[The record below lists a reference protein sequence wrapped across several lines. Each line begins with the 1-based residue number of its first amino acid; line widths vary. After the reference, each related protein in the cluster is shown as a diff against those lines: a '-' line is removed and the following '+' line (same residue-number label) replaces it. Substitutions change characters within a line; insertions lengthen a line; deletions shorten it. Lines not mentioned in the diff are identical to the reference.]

1 MWSGIG
7 GVVFGCLLIHA
18 WWLET
23 YTDSPLAISWRRMS
37 AAMSPTRSAQAILRP
52 CVGLMF
58 VGAGFGMLLQKIGAP
73 TFLWY
78 PFGAAGLLALVIGVV
93 YLLPFPLPRFADPY
107 YQYLK
112 RHGLLDAT
120 GHPLPDAE
128 RHGTHHDVPVGVDP
142 PRPGRPAPP
151 HHSHIPQAD
160 QLNTARDEP
169 TMETIPQ
176 TILWGHVNRLLTP
189 QETRK

>member
-7 GVVFGCLLIHA
+7 CVVFGCLLIHA

-37 AAMSPTRSAQAILRP
+37 AAMPPTRNAQAILRP
-52 CVGLMF
+52 CVGLTF
-58 VGAGFGMLLQKIGAP
+58 FFGGIALLLEPIGAP
-73 TFLWY
+73 VFIVRVLL
-78 PFGAAGLLALVIGVV
+78 FIALLALVVGVV

-120 GHPLPDAE
+120 GKPLPDADIE
-128 RHGTHHDVPVGVDP
+128 RILAEREDGI
-142 PRPGRPAPP
+142 PP
-151 HHSHIPQAD
+151 HA
-160 QLNTARDEP
+160 
-169 TMETIPQ
+169 
-176 TILWGHVNRLLTP
+176 
-189 QETRK
+189 

>member
-7 GVVFGCLLIHA
+7 CVVFGCLLIHA

-37 AAMSPTRSAQAILRP
+37 AAMSPTRNAQAMLRP

-58 VGAGFGMLLQKIGAP
+58 FFGGIALLLEPIGAP
-73 TFLWY
+73 VFIVRVLL
-78 PFGAAGLLALVIGVV
+78 FIALLALVVGVV

-120 GHPLPDAE
+120 GKPLPDADIE
-128 RHGTHHDVPVGVDP
+128 RILAEREDGI
-142 PRPGRPAPP
+142 PP
-151 HHSHIPQAD
+151 HA
-160 QLNTARDEP
+160 
-169 TMETIPQ
+169 
-176 TILWGHVNRLLTP
+176 
-189 QETRK
+189 

>member
-23 YTDSPLAISWRRMS
+23 YTDSPLAILWRRMS
-37 AAMSPTRSAQAILRP
+37 ATRSPTRSAQAILRP

-58 VGAGFGMLLQKIGAP
+58 FFGGIALLLEPIGAP
-73 TFLWY
+73 VFIVRVLL
-78 PFGAAGLLALVIGVV
+78 FIALLALVVGVV

-120 GHPLPDAE
+120 GKPLPDADIE
-128 RHGTHHDVPVGVDP
+128 RILAEREDGI
-142 PRPGRPAPP
+142 PP
-151 HHSHIPQAD
+151 HA
-160 QLNTARDEP
+160 
-169 TMETIPQ
+169 
-176 TILWGHVNRLLTP
+176 
-189 QETRK
+189 

>member
-23 YTDSPLAISWRRMS
+23 YTDSPLARSWRRMS
-37 AAMSPTRSAQAILRP
+37 AARSPTRSAQAILRP

-58 VGAGFGMLLQKIGAP
+58 FFGGIALLLEPIGAP
-73 TFLWY
+73 VFIVRVLL
-78 PFGAAGLLALVIGVV
+78 FIALLALVVGVV

-120 GHPLPDAE
+120 GKPLPDADIE
-128 RHGTHHDVPVGVDP
+128 RILAEREDGI
-142 PRPGRPAPP
+142 PP
-151 HHSHIPQAD
+151 HA
-160 QLNTARDEP
+160 
-169 TMETIPQ
+169 
-176 TILWGHVNRLLTP
+176 
-189 QETRK
+189 